1 MAESKSGSFI
11 VNNNTGSFTVNVD
24 ADQLTDGQKTM
35 SVQIRKDSVRG
46 QVIGN
51 LSAPITINDTSFTP
65 AGTIVSQGCVPGTYT
80 YRVTKANGTGGVYNE
95 DTPNSVSC
103 GYVAPPTYPPAGTI
117 LSQGCV
123 PGTYTYRITRA
134 NGSGGTTIED
144 TPNSVSC
151 GYVAPTNPVYSFTRS
166 VNNINEGSSFN
177 ITFNTNQSGSF
188 PYTISGVSS
197 ADVGG
202 ASLSG
207 SVTNG
212 QVLTFNVTSDAT
224 TEGTETFTI
233 SLNNGQASTSV
244 TINDTSTTPNPGNV
258 TTRTV
263 NYNPAVNG
271 DFTVF
276 SSTGNLIA
284 WVGGLTLNNFK
295 IDASEAV
302 TIRNNSVL
310 RQLFSAAGYN
320 SAETDTEI
328 NNTISL
334 MNDNI
339 TTTFGNNTEMIVYL
353 NSPSIYTTSTT
364 ITRNNKI
371 YTKLSGPG
379 TQVTFK
385 IDLNQ
390 FLTPSRVNS
399 IADLATTEIANYIIQ
414 AGGTVTQQQRNSM
427 KDIIVTF
434 LNIITQVSTSS
445 TVTDIRNLAETS
457 TNTLINNYVNLGGTS
472 PTSQQRILLRDTLAG
487 VAAIILIFKLLAE
500 PISDAVFLYN
510 YTERPV

>member
-65 AGTIVSQGCVPGTYT
+65 AGTIVRQGCVPGTYT
-80 YRVTKANGTGGVYNE
+80 YRVTKANGAAGVYNE
-95 DTPNSVSC
+95 DTPNSASC
-103 GYVAPPTYPPAGTI
+103 GYVAPPTYPVAGTI

-144 TPNSVSC
+144 TPNSASC

-166 VNNINEGSSFN
+166 VNNVNEGSSFN

-212 QVLTFNVTSDAT
+212 QVLTFNVTADAT

-233 SLNNGQASTSV
+233 SLNNGQANTTV
-244 TINDTSTTPNPGNV
+244 TINDTSITPTNPAWGVALSTSCLPGNTMRVTYANGSGGSYIEDTPNAVFCGSAGPNKGYIAYQETTPGILRPLPT
-258 TTRTV
+258 TTR
-263 NYNPAVNG
+263 
-271 DFTVF
+271 
-276 SSTGNLIA
+276 
-284 WVGGLTLNNFK
+284 VGSAGALYVK
-295 IDASEAV
+295 IYD
-302 TIRNNSVL
+302 SVP
-310 RQLFSAAGYN
+310 N
-320 SAETDTEI
+320 
-328 NNTISL
+328 ISL
-334 MNDNI
+334 TIQNLTTGWTSEIINLDSRGNSPLYYTYFDIIAVHILKLTFSNGATRYYKI
-339 TTTFGNNTEMIVYL
+339 TTF
-353 NSPSIYTTSTT
+353 
-364 ITRNNKI
+364 
-371 YTKLSGPG
+371 
-379 TQVTFK
+379 
-385 IDLNQ
+385 
-390 FLTPSRVNS
+390 
-399 IADLATTEIANYIIQ
+399 
-414 AGGTVTQQQRNSM
+414 
-427 KDIIVTF
+427 
-434 LNIITQVSTSS
+434 
-445 TVTDIRNLAETS
+445 
-457 TNTLINNYVNLGGTS
+457 
-472 PTSQQRILLRDTLAG
+472 
-487 VAAIILIFKLLAE
+487 
-500 PISDAVFLYN
+500 
-510 YTERPV
+510 